1 MEKEI
6 SKFEEMPEALNYLI
20 RKVESLAEKV
30 GAMSCTQKNA
40 NEQSEWLDIEALCA
54 YLPTHP
60 AKQTVYTWVNEMS
73 IPFYKSSK
81 KLLFLRSEID
91 DWLRQGRRKNNE
103 ELRHEAAE
111 FIRKKKGGT
120 R

>member
-1 MEKEI
+1 MAKTI
-6 SKFEEMPEALNYLI
+6 SKFDELPEAINYLI
-20 RKVESLAEKV
+20 NKVESLEQKV
-30 GAMSCTQKNA
+30 KELSSTKDTP
-40 NEQSEWLDIEALCA
+40 EQQEWLDIDGLCQ
-54 YLPTHP
+54 YVPTHP
-60 AKQTVYTWVNEMS
+60 AKQTVYTWVNEKI

-103 ELRHEAAE
+103 ELKREAE
-111 FIRKKKGGT
+111 VFITKKKGRG

>member
-1 MEKEI
+1 MKTKI
-6 SKFEEMPEALNYLI
+6 SKLEELPEALNYLMNM
-20 RKVESLAEKV
+20 VESLEMKV
-30 GAMSCTQKNA
+30 DALRDDPLKTQK
-40 NEQSEWLDIEALCA
+40 EQEWMDIDELCQ

-60 AKQTVYTWVNEMS
+60 AKQTVYTWVNEKI
-73 IPFYKSSK
+73 IPYYKSSK

-103 ELRHEAAE
+103 ELKREAEA
-111 FIRKKKGGT
+111 FIIRKKGRG